1 MSRVRYVCL
10 SDLHAGSQYSLL
22 THWDPEA
29 GRVQPAQTSPTLGAF
44 AAALRAF
51 LPRVSAPTPTLI
63 LLGDAL
69 DMAFSRLANTMM
81 VFQRCIGAL
90 FPQDGP
96 ELFSK
101 EVVFL
106 PGNHDHSLWQAIKE
120 QIQLAAVRENAD
132 GYETEFPLVTDLFA
146 PPTHCSPLLTG
157 LFRSMPHLASAEV
170 RVAYPNWGLKGQS
183 STVILHHG
191 HFVEGMY
198 RAMSYIRRRLSGSDT
213 PMTIERLEAE
223 NGGWIDFGWSTLG
236 AGRLMSPDVVT
247 LHSVMQSGRGADDFL
262 GRIAEALAGGIC
274 ARIPLGGEP
283 KVKNSAVM
291 LCKAI
296 LDATI
301 GQGAELERLSY
312 LDVLSPAGL
321 EGLRWYLDEPLR
333 RQIAAEPAE
342 PLTFIFGHTHKPF
355 EDEIVAASYSEPVR
369 VFNSGGWMLDEP
381 RLDTVQ
387 GASMILID
395 EDLNVAALRLFDC
408 PVNGVA
414 TPVSVHGTGRHS
426 DLGNPLLAP
435 LRAALEST
443 RGYWQT
449 FSETAARELELR
461 SRVMLEDVYWAD
473 QSAAHGRGLL

>member
-1 MSRVRYVCL
+1 
-10 SDLHAGSQYSLL
+10 
-22 THWDPEA
+22 
-29 GRVQPAQTSPTLGAF
+29 
-44 AAALRAF
+44 
-51 LPRVSAPTPTLI
+51 
-63 LLGDAL
+63 
-69 DMAFSRLANTMM
+69 
-81 VFQRCIGAL
+81 L
-90 FPQDGP
+90 FP
-96 ELFSK
+96 K

-106 PGNHDHSLWQAIKE
+106 PGNHDHSLWQSVKE
-120 QIQLAAVRENAD
+120 QVELQTLRATGD
-132 GYETEFPLVTDLFA
+132 GYEPGFSPVTDLFA
-146 PPTHCSPLLTG
+146 QPTHRSWLLTD
-157 LFRSMPHLASAEV
+157 LFRSVPHLASAEV

-191 HFVEGMY
+191 HFIERTY
-198 RAMSYIRRRLSGSDT
+198 RAISSIRRRLSGRND
-213 PMTIERLEAE
+213 PMTVERLEAE

-236 AGRLMSPDVVT
+236 AARAMGRDVET
-247 LHSVMQSGRGADDFL
+247 LYSVMQSSRGADDFL
-262 GRIAEALAGGIC
+262 SRLAEALARSIC

-283 KVKNSAVM
+283 KVKKSAAM
-291 LCKAI
+291 LTKA
-296 LDATI
+296 LLHATI
-301 GQGAELERLSY
+301 GQNAELERLSY

-333 RQIAAEPAE
+333 QQIATERAS

-355 EDEIVAASYSEPVR
+355 EDEIVAASYPEPVR
-369 VFNSGGWMLDEP
+369 VFNSGGWVLDEP

-395 EDLNVAALRLFDC
+395 EDLNVAALRLFNC

-443 RGYWQT
+443 RDHWQI

-461 SRVMLEDVYWAD
+461 SRVMLEDVYRAN
-473 QSAAHGRGLL
+473 QKAAHGKGFL

>member
-29 GRVQPAQTSPTLGAF
+29 GRVRPLQTSPTLSAF

-51 LPRVSAPTPTLI
+51 LPRVSAPAPTLI

-106 PGNHDHSLWQAIKE
+106 PGNHDHSLWQPIKE
-120 QIQLAAVRENAD
+120 QIQLAAVREKGE
-132 GYETEFPLVTDLFA
+132 GYEAGYPPVTDLFA
-146 PPTHCSPLLTG
+146 QPTHCSPLLTG

-183 STVILHHG
+183 SAVILHHG
-191 HFVEGMY
+191 HFVEGTY
-198 RAMSYIRRRLSGSDT
+198 RAMSSIRRRLSGRND
-213 PMTIERLEAE
+213 PMTVERLEAE
-223 NGGWIDFGWSTLG
+223 NGSWIDFGWSTLG
-236 AGRLMSPDVVT
+236 AAGLAPDVVT
-247 LHSVMQSGRGADDFL
+247 LYSVMQSGRGADDFL
-262 GRIAEALAGGIC
+262 GRIAEALARGVC

-291 LCKAI
+291 LSKAI

-301 GQGAELERLSY
+301 GQSAELERLSY
-312 LDVLSPAGL
+312 LDLLSPAGL

-333 RQIAAEPAE
+333 QQIATERAP

-355 EDEIVAASYSEPVR
+355 EDEIVATSYSEPVR
-369 VFNSGGWMLDEP
+369 VFNSGGWVLDEP

-395 EDLNVAALRLFDC
+395 EDLNVAALRLFNC

-414 TPVSVHGTGRHS
+414 TPVSVHGTGRYS
-426 DLGNPLLAP
+426 DIGNPLLAP

-443 RGYWQT
+443 RDHWQT

-461 SRVMLEDVYWAD
+461 SRVMLEDVYRAD
-473 QSAAHGRGLL
+473 RSAAHGMRLL